1 MIFNLRQKAT
11 KAKQQASPAP
21 PPKRVAG
28 SWWMLTQR
36 APHSVVER
44 NSFDSPR
51 LIAKPTADT
60 EQKEREQI
68 LLRRWAVECIQK
80 GSSLS
85 VTKEATEVELTVLKR
100 RTPE

>member
-1 MIFNLRQKAT
+1 MFSNLRQKAT

-28 SWWMLTQR
+28 SWWMLTQH

-51 LIAKPTADT
+51 LMAKPPDI
-60 EQKEREQI
+60 EKEREQI

-85 VTKEATEVELTVLKR
+85 VTEEATEVELTVLKR